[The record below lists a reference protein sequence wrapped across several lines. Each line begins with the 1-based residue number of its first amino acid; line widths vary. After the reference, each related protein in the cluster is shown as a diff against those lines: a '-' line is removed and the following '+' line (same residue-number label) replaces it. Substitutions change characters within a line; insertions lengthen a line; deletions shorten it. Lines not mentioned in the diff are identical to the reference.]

1 MNFKKRSVSHI
12 IKQTFRSLK
21 YRNFRLF
28 FFGNGISL
36 IGTWIQRIALPW
48 LIYSI
53 SDSIMLLGVAGFLGQ
68 IPTLIISPFAGVLID
83 RYNKFKILL
92 WVQIIPM
99 AQALLLAF
107 LVISGYAQIWH
118 ILVLSAILG
127 VVTSFEMPIR
137 QSFMIHL
144 IENKDDLFNA
154 ISLHASMVNVARLIG
169 PVLAGII
176 IGFKGEG
183 ACFLINAFSFS
194 FVIIFLLMMKL
205 EYKHKRPLQTNIIK
219 EFKQGLAYTFSLLPI
234 RNVITILAIVSI
246 MSMPYTVLM
255 PAFVKNY
262 LDGTSHTFGFLMGA
276 DGLGAILGAI
286 FLASRNTIK
295 GIIKLIPIAATILG
309 FAMIAFSLSAQYL
322 QSIAIATS
330 LLIVTGMSMLFV
342 LTCSNTFL
350 QTVSDEDKRGR
361 VMSFYTM
368 AFMGTAPL
376 GSLLTGFLGDV
387 FGAPITVII
396 GGTACLLI
404 AVWFKCHFKTFKQM
418 TAPIY
423 ERIGITDKL

>member
-1 MNFKKRSVSHI
+1 VRT

-48 LIYSI
+48 LIYSLT
-53 SDSIMLLGVAGFLGQ
+53 DSVMLLGLAGFLGQ
-68 IPTLIISPFAGVLID
+68 IPTFIISPFAGVLID
-83 RYNKFKILL
+83 RYNKYKMLL

-99 AQALLLAF
+99 IQALLLAF
-107 LVISGYAQIWH
+107 LVLGGYAQIWH

-127 VVTSFEMPIR
+127 IITAFEMPIR

-154 ISLHASMVNVARLIG
+154 ISLHASMINIARLVG
-169 PVLAGII
+169 PILAGII

-183 ACFLINAFSFS
+183 ICFLINAISFS

-205 EYKHKRPLQTNIIK
+205 EYVYKKPLQANIVS
-219 EFKQGLAYTFSLLPI
+219 ELKQGIKYTFGFLPI
-234 RNVITILAIVSI
+234 RNVIIILAFVSI
-246 MSMPYTVLM
+246 MGTSYTALM
-255 PAFVKNY
+255 PAFVKDY
-262 LDGTSHTFGFLMGA
+262 LGGGSYTFGFLMGA
-276 DGLGAILGAI
+276 DGLGAIFGAI
-286 FLASRNTIK
+286 YLASRNTVK
-295 GIIKLIPIAATILG
+295 GIVKLIPLAATIFG
-309 FAMIAFSLSAQYL
+309 FAMIAFSFSAKYL
-322 QSIAIATS
+322 QSPMFVIP
-330 LLIVTGMSMLFV
+330 LLIITGMSMLFV
-342 LTCSNTFL
+342 LACSNTFL

-376 GSLLTGFLGDV
+376 GSLLAGFLGDKLGIPV
-387 FGAPITVII
+387 TVTIC
-396 GGTACLLI
+396 GTVCLII
-404 AVWFKCHFKTFKQM
+404 AVWFVCQFKVFKQV
-418 TAPIY
+418 
-423 ERIGITDKL
+423 TDKDILI